1 MKTVLEVITATTDY
15 FKKSGVESPRLNIEH
30 LLAHVMGKRRMDL
43 YMEFDSTLSEK
54 ELGPLRDL
62 VRRRA
67 QGEPL
72 QHLLGTVEFLGL
84 TLKCDARALIPRPE
98 TEQLCELLVAEAKGE
113 GCIWKSHT
121 IVDVGTGSGCI
132 ALALAASVPE
142 ARVLGLDLSD
152 DALALARENAARVA
166 LGERVSFAKSDLLA
180 AVAEPV
186 ALIVANLP
194 YIAADEVP
202 KLQGEV
208 LRDPIS
214 ALVGGADGLE
224 IIRRLIPEADS
235 KLIPGGRLA
244 LEIGL
249 GQGAALV
256 ADLAAGNFR
265 DARILKDY
273 QGRDRFIFATHG

>member
-98 TEQLCELLVAEAKGE
+98 TEQLCELLVAEAKSE

-224 IIRRLIPEADS
+224 IIRRLIPEADA